1 MFFAEV
7 DAEAEFAYLADE
19 FWCLGLV
26 EWHGVEWFV
35 GPLACCVVVLV
46 AVFVP
51 VVFAVDVVVGELGVF
66 GVVDVESPACVSVG
80 FIYE

>member
-1 MFFAEV
+1 MFFCEV
-7 DAEAEFAYLADE
+7 DGEAEFAYLAYE

-26 EWHGVEWFV
+26 EWHGVGGLV
-35 GPLACCVVVLV
+35 GPLACGVYVLV

-51 VVFAVDVVVGELGVF
+51 VVFAVDAVVGELGVF
-66 GVVDVESPACVSVG
+66 WVVDVELPACVSVG